1 MADDI
6 VDYYELL
13 EIDPS
18 ATFQEVRDAY
28 KKAALKYHPDR
39 VPADS
44 PERAERTKKFQQ
56 VNDAYYTL
64 SDKNRRSAY
73 TTAHN
78 TKYFKGAYATPP
90 QSDEYS
96 AEQFGSVFEEMLR
109 EHGMMGGG
117 RRGARPSTGTTTGAG
132 AGGTQAQEENFGLSA
147 GGGWFWSI
155 IGAIGGALLGFII
168 ANFTG
173 LVAGTVAGNRLGAIR
188 DRQGK
193 SVYAVYQ
200 ELPQSDRARLL
211 SQLAARVLQSAVS

>member
-13 EIDPS
+13 EIDPT
-18 ATFQEVRDAY
+18 ATFQEVREAY

-39 VPADS
+39 VPVDS

-117 RRGARPSTGTTTGAG
+117 RRRGGARPDTGA
-132 AGGTQAQEENFGLSA
+132 GTQAQDENFGLSGA

-155 IGAIGGALLGFII
+155 IGAIGGAMLGFII

-200 ELPQSDRARLL
+200 DMPQSDRARLL

>member
-1 MADDI
+1 MADEI
-6 VDYYELL
+6 VDYFELL
-13 EIDPS
+13 GIDPS
-18 ATFQEVRDAY
+18 ATDKEVREAY

-64 SDKNRRSAY
+64 SDKNRRGAY
-73 TTAHN
+73 TTAHS

-96 AEQFGSVFEEMLR
+96 AEQFGSMFEEMLR
-109 EHGMMGGG
+109 ENGMMGGG
-117 RRGARPSTGTTTGAG
+117 RGGVGANTKVEGEKFDLRANGR
-132 AGGTQAQEENFGLSA
+132 
-147 GGGWFWSI
+147 WFWSI
-155 IGAIGGALLGFII
+155 MGAIGGAILGFII

-173 LVAGTVAGNRLGAIR
+173 MVAGTVAGNRIGAIR
-188 DRQGK
+188 DREGK

-200 ELPQSDRARLL
+200 ELPASDRTRLL
-211 SQLAARVLQSAVS
+211 GQLAARMLQSTVS